1 MDNIQIKYKETIE
14 KIEEEIECFHYMKD
28 RLVSDVITGTID
40 VRNVVIPEYEYV
52 EESDEDEDE
61 VDSEDTEEQ
70 ED

>member
-1 MDNIQIKYKETIE
+1 
-14 KIEEEIECFHYMKD
+14 MKD